1 MDYQGKSVVEGIG
14 IGRILLLQDSFD
26 EELSSYEIESSD
38 IEKTKYQDAV
48 IKASFQLNEI
58 LDIAKTTNNHEQ
70 MAIMGAHL
78 LMIQDPMLEET
89 VNQYIGEGIA
99 APSAVLRASEEV
111 AAILAGLEDEYLKER
126 AADVK
131 DIGKRLV
138 RILLDIEQPTFEGD
152 GIILCGEDIE
162 PSIMANLSSEQVAGI
177 VMGSGSSTSHAVII
191 AKAKGFVTLV
201 GLGSVIADF
210 RNGSEAII
218 DGYKGKLI
226 LEPNSQVL
234 EEYQEA
240 MKVEIEKK
248 AYYLS
253 LSNLPAV
260 TTDGHEVT
268 LAANI
273 GNPKDIDDAIQ
284 YGCKGVGLFR
294 TEFVFMGK
302 KQLPTEDEQFEAYK
316 YVIERVPNDLCV
328 IRTMDIGGDKPLDYL
343 AIDKEENPFLG
354 WRAIRICLERTDI
367 FLTQIRAILRAS
379 VYGKVAIMIPMI
391 INIEEIR
398 EAKALIQQAK
408 DSLDVE
414 EIKYSQ
420 DIQIGIMVE
429 TPAAAVMSPV
439 FAEEVDF
446 FSIGT
451 NDLVQYTLAVD
462 RGNQKVSYLYSHFN
476 SAIIR
481 LIAQVVEAAH
491 AKGKWVGVCG
501 EMGSDPLATRMFVEM
516 GIDELSM
523 SAPSIP
529 KVKEVIRSITKEGNV
544 LQEVLKL
551 NEASKIKEFLA
562 GTVLANNINDTIKK

>member
-1 MDYQGKSVVEGIG
+1 MDYQGKCVVEGIG
-14 IGRILLLQDSFD
+14 IGSVLLLQDTFD
-26 EELSSYEIESSD
+26 EELAAYKLD
-38 IEKTKYQDAV
+38 HVDVEKSKYQDAV
-48 IKASFQLNEI
+48 MKASVQLSEI
-58 LDIAKTTNNHEQ
+58 LDKAKVKNDKEQ
-70 MAIMGAHL
+70 MEIMGAHL
-78 LMIQDPMLEET
+78 MMIQDPMLEET
-89 VNQYIGEGIA
+89 VYQYIGEGVA
-99 APSAVLRASEEV
+99 APSAVLKASEEV
-111 AAILAGLEDEYLKER
+111 ASVLSNLEDAYLRER

-138 RILLDIEQPTFEGD
+138 RLLLGIEEPSFEGE
-152 GIILCGEDIE
+152 GIVLCGEDIE
-162 PSIMANLSSEQVAGI
+162 PSIMANLSKEQVAGI

-201 GLGSVIADF
+201 GLGSAIASLK
-210 RNGSEAII
+210 NGAYAII
-218 DGYKGKLI
+218 DGYEGKLI
-226 LEPNSQVL
+226 IEPDDRDIKK
-234 EEYQEA
+234 YQEA
-240 MKVEIEKK
+240 IKIETEKK

-253 LSNLPAV
+253 LTDLPAV
-260 TTDGHEVT
+260 TLDGHEIT

-302 KQLPTEDEQFEAYK
+302 KQLPTENEQFEAYK
-316 YVIERVPNDLCV
+316 YVIEKVSNDLCV

-343 AIDKEENPFLG
+343 AIEKEDNPFLG

-367 FLTQIRAILRAS
+367 FMTQIRAILRAS

-391 INIEEIR
+391 INLEEIR

-408 DSLDVE
+408 DSLDASG
-414 EIKYSQ
+414 IPYAQ
-420 DIQIGIMVE
+420 DVQIGIMVE
-429 TPAAAVMSPV
+429 TPAAAIMSPV
-439 FAEEVDF
+439 FADEVDF

-462 RGNQKVSYLYSHFN
+462 RGNQKVSYLYNHFN
-476 SAIIR
+476 SAVIR
-481 LIAQVVEAAH
+481 SIAHVVEAAH

-501 EMGSDPLATRMFVEM
+501 EMGSDPLATRLFVDM

-529 KVKEVIRSITKEGNV
+529 KVKEVIRSIRKEGNV
-544 LQEVLKL
+544 LEEVLKL
-551 NEASKIKEFLA
+551 NEASKIKAFLA
-562 GTVLANNINDTIKK
+562 GTVLATNNSDTIKK